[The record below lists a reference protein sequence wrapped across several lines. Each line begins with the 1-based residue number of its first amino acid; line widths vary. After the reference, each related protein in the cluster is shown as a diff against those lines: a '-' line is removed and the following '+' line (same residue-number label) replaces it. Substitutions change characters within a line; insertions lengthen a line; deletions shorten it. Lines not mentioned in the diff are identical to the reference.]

1 MQNQVNNPKS
11 RGRWKLMVVLA
22 VCAAPLIASYFM
34 YYVVKPKGGVTNYGT
49 LIDPRLYPIPPM
61 ASTTLDG
68 KPATLDN
75 YKGKWIMLKVGPSEC
90 LRECQ
95 DQLFAMRQLRL
106 MQGKEMARVERVWM
120 ITDNEPLDTV
130 LIRVNDG
137 TRMLR
142 APAAVIDK
150 WLPLEQG
157 AGTGNV
163 AGAST
168 AATSTA
174 STATASIAATA
185 ATDTT
190 AGAAVDKVSDHVYL
204 IDPLGNLMMRFP
216 KGAVSSDTQ
225 KVRKVHKDIAKLLK
239 ASAIG

>member
-1 MQNQVNNPKS
+1 MA
-11 RGRWKLMVVLA
+11 VLA

-49 LIDPRLYPIPPM
+49 LIDPRLYPIPRM
-61 ASTTLDG
+61 ASTMLDG
-68 KPATLDN
+68 TPATLDN

-90 LRECQ
+90 LQECQ
-95 DQLFAMRQLRL
+95 DQLFAMRQLRK
-106 MQGKEMARVERVWM
+106 MQGKEMERVERVWM

-130 LIRVNDG
+130 LMRVNDG

-157 AGTGNV
+157 AG
-163 AGAST
+163 AGA
-168 AATSTA
+168 
-174 STATASIAATA
+174 
-185 ATDTT
+185 
-190 AGAAVDKVSDHVYL
+190 DKVSDHVYL

-216 KGAVSSDTQ
+216 KGAVSSDTE
-225 KVRKVHKDIAKLLK
+225 KVRKVHKDLAKLLK
-239 ASAIG
+239 ASGIG

>member
-1 MQNQVNNPKS
+1 MQNPPNNSKS
-11 RGRWKLMVVLA
+11 RGRWKLLAVLA

-34 YYVVKPKGGVTNYGT
+34 YYVVKPKGGVTNYGA
-49 LIDPRLYPIPPM
+49 LIDPRLHPIPPM

-68 KPATLDN
+68 KPATLDD

-95 DQLFAMRQLRL
+95 DQLFAMRQLRT
-106 MQGKEMARVERVWM
+106 MQGKAMERIERVWL
-120 ITDNEPLDTV
+120 ITDDQPLDT
-130 LIRVNDG
+130 LLMRVNDG

-157 AGTGNV
+157 AG
-163 AGAST
+163 AGA
-168 AATSTA
+168 
-174 STATASIAATA
+174 AATA
-185 ATDTT
+185 
-190 AGAAVDKVSDHVYL
+190 DKASDHVYL

-216 KGAVSSDTQ
+216 KGAVSSDTE

>member
-1 MQNQVNNPKS
+1 MA
-11 RGRWKLMVVLA
+11 VLA

-68 KPATLDN
+68 KPATLDD

-90 LRECQ
+90 LQECQ
-95 DQLFAMRQLRL
+95 DQLFAMRQLRT
-106 MQGKEMARVERVWM
+106 MQGKAMERVERVWM
-120 ITDNEPLDTV
+120 ITDSEPLDTV
-130 LIRVNDG
+130 LMRVNDG

-142 APAAVIDK
+142 APAAAVDK
-150 WLPLEQG
+150 WLPLDK
-157 AGTGNV
+157 
-163 AGAST
+163 
-168 AATSTA
+168 AAPA
-174 STATASIAATA
+174 
-185 ATDTT
+185 
-190 AGAAVDKVSDHVYL
+190 DKVSDHVYL

-216 KGAVSSDTQ
+216 KGAVSSDTE

>member
-1 MQNQVNNPKS
+1 MDADVEKPVNSTN
-11 RGRWKLMVVLA
+11 RGRWKLLAVLA
-22 VCAAPLIASYFM
+22 VCAAPLIASYFT
-34 YYVVKPKGGVTNYGT
+34 YYVIKPKGGVTNYGT
-49 LIDPRLYPIPPM
+49 LIDPRAYPIPAM

-90 LRECQ
+90 LQDCQ
-95 DQLFAMRQLRL
+95 DQLFAMRQLRT
-106 MQGKEMARVERVWM
+106 MQGKNMERVERVWM
-120 ITDNEPLDTV
+120 ITDDQPLETV
-130 LIRVNDG
+130 LMRVNDG

-157 AGTGNV
+157 AG
-163 AGAST
+163 
-168 AATSTA
+168 
-174 STATASIAATA
+174 
-185 ATDTT
+185 DR
-190 AGAAVDKVSDHVYL
+190 VSDHVYL

-216 KGAVSSDTQ
+216 KGAVSTDVE
-225 KVRKVHKDIAKLLK
+225 KVKKVNKDIAKLLK